1 MNDGMIERDLTM
13 SSENMPP
20 VIRSKASYET
30 MRKLASMP
38 QQKLTADEVR
48 QAVERHLK
56 LSRESLLNYG
66 SEAHAPERQ

>member
-1 MNDGMIERDLTM
+1 MNDDMAERDRIM
-13 SSENMPP
+13 RSWNMPP
-20 VIRSKASYET
+20 VIRCEASHET

-66 SEAHAPERQ
+66 CEAHAPERQ